1 MKIRNNL
8 GTFYSTLGS
17 NNSSQIL
24 PSNVGRVFHVILNNK
39 SAGYY
44 DDSDIGTVY
53 ILKNNASQPN
63 IDLTNSKI
71 TKEELESSGLKP
83 IKPLFS
89 YISYIPLIEELILLF
104 DLPASNSGAVSG
116 ASQTYYI
123 STINLFN
130 NPHHNSQAIYN
141 IIDDKNNI
149 KLGNYINELNSV
161 NPILPFEGDYI
172 LSSRWGSGLRFSS
185 TFKANEGD
193 NFWSY
198 IGNTGD
204 PITLLVNGYKYPT
217 GSTDFYVEN
226 INNDASSLYLT
237 STQVINNFN
246 PLIQISQNP
255 FTSLIKPNVYSG
267 NSQAILSSNRITLN
281 STKDDIVAYSATNIE
296 LGANNT
302 IHLYSKE
309 NIYLNSPKVFLGP
322 IKNNS
327 LEPSKNDSLPQPLLL
342 GNNTQL
348 FLSKLLNI
356 LNKFS
361 SDLTLA
367 ISSPAG
373 SKELSI
379 TVPASAM
386 QKSLELLR
394 KDLNDILS
402 NTTFVSK

>member
-17 NNSSQIL
+17 NNNNQSL
-24 PSNVGRVFHVILNNK
+24 PPNVGRVFHIIMDSK
-39 SAGYY
+39 SSGYL

-53 ILKNNASQPN
+53 ILKNNAPQPN
-63 IDLTNSKI
+63 IDLGNPNI
-71 TKEELESSGLKP
+71 TKEELIASGLRP
-83 IKPLFS
+83 IKPLFP
-89 YISYIPLIEELILLF
+89 YITYIPLIEELVLLF

-116 ASQTYYI
+116 ATQTYYI
-123 STINLFN
+123 TSINLFN
-130 NPHHNSQAIYN
+130 NSHHNSQAIYN

-149 KLGNYINELNSV
+149 KLGNYINELSSINS
-161 NPILPFEGDYI
+161 LMPFEGDYI

-185 TFKANEGD
+185 TFKANEGE

-198 IGNTGD
+198 SGKTGD
-204 PITLLVNGYKYPT
+204 PITLLVNGYKYPSD
-217 GSTDFYVEN
+217 STDLYIED
-226 INNDASSLYLT
+226 INNDASSIYLT
-237 STQVINNFN
+237 STQIITNFEPKIKINN
-246 PLIQISQNP
+246 NP
-255 FTSLIKPNVYSG
+255 FTSVIKPSIYG
-267 NSQAILSSNRITLN
+267 GKSQIILSSNRISLSSN
-281 STKDDIVAYSATNIE
+281 KDNISLYSVTDIE

-302 IHLYSKE
+302 IHIDGKE
-309 NIYLNSPKVFLGP
+309 NIYLDSPQVFLGR
-322 IKNNS
+322 IKNNT
-327 LEPSKNDSLPQPLLL
+327 LDRSKNNELPQPVLL
-342 GNNTQL
+342 GTNTQL

-367 ISSPAG
+367 ISAPAG
-373 SKELSI
+373 NKELSI
-379 TVPASAM
+379 TVPASSM